1 MNTPLTEVDE
11 TRPVPVSDDAVPP
24 GSTPQRSNSHVTP
37 IRPVRPWWAIVIRSF
52 AFVRKEVVEIV
63 RQPRLIALLV
73 IGPFALLVMFGLGYG
88 DDSLVKKAVFVGPS
102 DSIYA
107 DVLTRYE
114 EQLDDFIDSQGLVTD
129 EGEAR
134 QLLADGEVD
143 VVVIFPEDPQVSVL
157 AGERAVIDILH
168 AEIDPIQEA
177 AVEVAARLAIQ
188 EVNATVL
195 AALASEAQA
204 GLQSASAFGDRFS
217 ELSAA
222 AASDPV
228 GTRDAVRE
236 ELQYLGPALDGTSVV
251 LSRLDGAD
259 PELIAA
265 LEETRR
271 SAADLAERA
280 EAVDESTSDEEAQ
293 AFAAALENLAAQVDG
308 TVVLDPEVLVRPFES
323 RTENVVVESVRPT
336 DAFTPASLA
345 LLLQHLALT
354 FAALSLV
361 RDRRTGL
368 FELMRVGPLSS
379 IEIIVGKIFAYL
391 LVGSVVG
398 AALVA
403 AAVLILGVSLSGS
416 LGWLALMVIGVLLSS
431 LSLGMV
437 FAIVSKTESQAVQ
450 FAMLALLAGLFFSG
464 FALPLESL
472 RYPVRFVSWLLP
484 VTHGIS
490 SMQDIMLRGTPP
502 DTPTVI
508 GLAALV
514 VGYGTLAI
522 VGLRRRLR
530 TGGDG

>member
-1 MNTPLTEVDE
+1 MSAPVTDTTDTTDERPSPSPRPTPGTVGGAA
-11 TRPVPVSDDAVPP
+11 R
-24 GSTPQRSNSHVTP
+24 
-37 IRPVRPWWAIVIRSF
+37 IRPVRPLWAIVIRSF

-73 IGPFALLVMFGLGYG
+73 VGPFALLMAFGLGYG
-88 DDSLVKKAVFVGPS
+88 PDSLVKRTVFVGPS

-114 EQLDDFIDSQGLVTD
+114 EQLTGFIESEGMISD
-129 EGEAR
+129 ESEAR
-134 QLLADGEVD
+134 RMLERRDVD
-143 VVVIFPEDPQVSVL
+143 VVVIFPDDPQATVL

-168 AEIDPIQEA
+168 GEIDPIQEA

-195 AALASEAQA
+195 AAMASEAQA
-204 GLQSASAFGDRFS
+204 GLQTASAFSDRFS
-217 ELSAA
+217 ELSSAA
-222 AASDPV
+222 AADPV
-228 GTRDAVRE
+228 GTREAVRD
-236 ELQYLGPALDGTSVV
+236 ELQRLGPALDGTSVV
-251 LSRLDGAD
+251 LSRLEGAD
-259 PELIAA
+259 PALLEA

-271 SAADLAERA
+271 SAAELGDRTEALDDSTTDDEVEAFATSLDDLA
-280 EAVDESTSDEEAQ
+280 TQIEE
-293 AFAAALENLAAQVDG
+293 

-323 RTENVVVESVRPT
+323 RTENVVVDSVRPT
-336 DAFTPASLA
+336 DSFTPASLA

-391 LVGSVVG
+391 LVGSVV
-398 AALVA
+398 AAVLVA
-403 AAVLILGVSLSGS
+403 AAIVVLGVTLAGS
-416 LGWLALMVIGVLLSS
+416 IGWLALMVVGVLLSS

-437 FAIVSKTESQAVQ
+437 FAIASNTESQAVQ
-450 FAMLALLAGLFFSG
+450 FAMLALLAGLFFGG

-472 RYPVRFVSWLLP
+472 DYPVRLISWLLP
-484 VTHGIS
+484 VTYGIT
-490 SMQDIMLRGTPP
+490 SMQDIMLRGLAP
-502 DTPTVI
+502 DTPTVV

-514 VGYGTLAI
+514 AGYGLLAV

>member
-1 MNTPLTEVDE
+1 MNAPLTETDGQAGAELPPPRVDHA
-11 TRPVPVSDDAVPP
+11 DAS
-24 GSTPQRSNSHVTP
+24 GGLAP
-37 IRPVRPWWAIVIRSF
+37 IRPVTALWAIVIRSF

-63 RQPRLIALLV
+63 RQPRLIGLLV
-73 IGPFALLVMFGLGYG
+73 VGPFALLVMFGLGYG
-88 DDSLVKKAVFVGPS
+88 EDSLVKRAVFVGPA

-107 DVLTRYE
+107 DVLTNYE
-114 EQLDDFIDSQGLVTD
+114 EQLDDFIDSRGLVPD
-129 EGEAR
+129 VGEAR
-134 QLLADGEVD
+134 RMLVDGEVD
-143 VVVIFPEDPQVSVL
+143 VVVVFPEDPHVSVL

-168 AEIDPIQEA
+168 TEIDPIQVG

-195 AALASEAQA
+195 AALATEAQA

-217 ELSAA
+217 ELAA
-222 AASDPV
+222 AAAADPV
-228 GTRDAVRE
+228 GTRDAVRD
-236 ELQYLGPALDGTSVV
+236 ELQHLGPALDGTSVV
-251 LSRLDGAD
+251 LSRLEGAD

-271 SAADLAERA
+271 SAAELNARV
-280 EAVDESTSDEEAQ
+280 EAVDESTSDEDLD
-293 AFAAALENLAAQVDG
+293 AFATALTALADQIDG
-308 TVVLDPEVLVRPFES
+308 TVVLDPDVLVRPFES
-323 RTENVVVESVRPT
+323 RTDNLAGDSITPT
-336 DAFTPASLA
+336 DYFTPASLA

-354 FAALSLV
+354 FAAMSLV

-391 LVGSVVG
+391 LVGSFVG
-398 AALVA
+398 AALIA
-403 AAVLILGVSLSGS
+403 AAVFILGVSLAGS
-416 LGWLALMVIGVLLSS
+416 VGWLAIMVVGVLLSS

-437 FAIVSKTESQAVQ
+437 LAIVSQTESQAVQ

-464 FALPLESL
+464 FALPIESL
-472 RYPVRFVSWLLP
+472 AYPVRFVSWLLP

-490 SMQDIMLRGTPP
+490 SMQDIMLRGTAP
-502 DTPTVI
+502 DDPTVI

-514 VGYGTLAI
+514 VGYGTLA
-522 VGLRRRLR
+522 VLALRRQLR

>member
-1 MNTPLTEVDE
+1 MNAPTTETDE
-11 TRPVPVSDDAVPP
+11 VRDVPVSEEPAGPAMQ
-24 GSTPQRSNSHVTP
+24 GTNGRMTP
-37 IRPVRPWWAIVIRSF
+37 IRPVRPLWAIVIRSF

-88 DDSLVKKAVFVGPS
+88 NDSLVKRAVFVGPG

-114 EQLDDFIDSQGLVTD
+114 DQLDDFIESRGLVPD
-129 EGEAR
+129 EGAAR
-134 QLLADGEVD
+134 RMLEDGEVD
-143 VVVIFPEDPQVSVL
+143 VVVVFPEDPHVTVL

-168 AEIDPIQEA
+168 AEIDPIQVG

-195 AALASEAQA
+195 AALATEAQA

-236 ELQYLGPALDGTSVV
+236 ELQRLGPALDGTSVV

-259 PELIAA
+259 PELLAA

-271 SAADLAERA
+271 SAAELAERA
-280 EAVDESTSDEEAQ
+280 EAVDESVSDEQAE
-293 AFAAALENLAAQVDG
+293 AFAAALAGLAAQVDG
-308 TVVLDPEVLVRPFES
+308 TVVLDPEVLVRPFQS
-323 RTENVVVESVRPT
+323 RTENTVMDSVRPT

-379 IEIIVGKIFAYL
+379 VEIIVGKIFAYL

-416 LGWLALMVIGVLLSS
+416 IGWLALMVIGVLLSS

-437 FAIVSKTESQAVQ
+437 FAIASKTESQAVQ

-464 FALPLESL
+464 FALPIDSL
-472 RYPVRFVSWLLP
+472 RYPVRIVSWLLP
-484 VTHGIS
+484 VTYGIS
-490 SMQDIMLRGTPP
+490 SMQDIMLRGTAP
-502 DTPTVI
+502 DTPTLV
-508 GLAALV
+508 GLTALI
-514 VGYGTLAI
+514 VGYGTLA
-522 VGLRRRLR
+522 VFGLRRRLR